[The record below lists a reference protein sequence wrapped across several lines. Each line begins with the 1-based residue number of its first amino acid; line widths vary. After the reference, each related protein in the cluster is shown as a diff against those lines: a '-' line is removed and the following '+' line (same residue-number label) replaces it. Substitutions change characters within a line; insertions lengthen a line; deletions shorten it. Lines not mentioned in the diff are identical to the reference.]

1 MGGRTT
7 AYEHDYLLYIFGV
20 SQLLMIYAYSY
31 LCWAWTLKHM
41 IDEMFCVERG
51 SLEHMSTY
59 LCVEQESLEHMSV
72 YVCVER
78 ESLEHM
84 IYENLC
90 IEPEALKHMKIL
102 LGIVGNNPWS
112 LPS

>member
-1 MGGRTT
+1 MFYVWFYGLGVDPK
-7 AYEHDYLLYIFGV
+7 AHDWWDVFCSLRSSGAHEYLNV
-20 SQLLMIYAYSY
+20 
-31 LCWAWTLKHM
+31 
-41 IDEMFCVERG
+41 
-51 SLEHMSTY
+51 
-59 LCVEQESLEHMSV
+59 CVEQESLEHMSV

-90 IEPEALKHMKIL
+90 IEPEALKHMKRL

-112 LPS
+112 LPSWCWA